1 MLKETFSG
9 LIRFWNEFTSNWFD
23 VLIGTIVFLAF
34 VLFRRQLAGLCGHI
48 VHRTFRRWP
57 EVATSL
63 RSAARDPLR
72 CFFCV
77 LGAYLFFLIV
87 QPSSD
92 FPPVFHPKV
101 MSAVAK
107 LFRILNISAISWFL
121 MNCTPFF
128 TSLMLH
134 VNDESKGGSEVAI
147 RFMANIF
154 KLVIVCFTVVIVIGE
169 LGYNINGVMTGL
181 GLGGLTFSL
190 AAKNAATNLFSG
202 LEIVSDKPFDVGD
215 YIKTASAE
223 GWVEDMSMRSTR
235 VRTADDSLVMV
246 PNAVLMNEAITNY
259 SKRNKRCVELT
270 LHVSPNTDTAN
281 MKKCMEEI
289 KKYLKNHEHVMG
301 ETVLVSFQGFSGTA
315 MDLRVKYFTVVT
327 KESKYFNVTEDI
339 NFHIRSIIESSNI
352 VLV

>member
-1 MLKETFSG
+1 MAE
-9 LIRFWNEFTSNWFD
+9 
-23 VLIGTIVFLAF
+23 
-34 VLFRRQLAGLCGHI
+34 
-48 VHRTFRRWP
+48 
-57 EVATSL
+57 SL

-72 CFFCV
+72 CFFSV

-87 QPSSD
+87 QPASGIT
-92 FPPVFHPKV
+92 PVFHPKV
-101 MSAVAK
+101 MAGVTK
-107 LFRILNISAISWFL
+107 LFRILNISTISWFL
-121 MNCTPFF
+121 MNCAPFF

-134 VNDESKGGSEVAI
+134 VNDENRGGSEVAI

-154 KLVIVCFTVVIVIGE
+154 KLVIVCFTVVIIIGE

-259 SKRNKRCVELT
+259 SKRNKRCVDLT
-270 LHVSPNTDTAN
+270 LHLSPDTETAD

-289 KKYLKNHEHVMG
+289 KKYLMNHKHVMS

-315 MDLRVKYFTVVT
+315 MDLKVKYFTVVT
-327 KESKYFNVTEDI
+327 KEVKYFNVTEDI
-339 NFHIRSIIESSNI
+339 NFHIRSIIESCNI
-352 VLV
+352 GLV